1 MDMTRGRPSKEQLE
15 IAMPMLKGA
24 GSYNYSAEAADARNY
39 GDLGGTKACKA
50 LFAELFGVKSEE
62 VFVGDGSSLDLM
74 YTLVHFA
81 KQFGVLGSTP
91 WNNLKKVKFICPAPG
106 YDRHFSICQQFGIE
120 MVTVRMKDDGPDMD
134 VVEALVR
141 EDDSIKG
148 IWCVPKYSNPTGIT
162 FSDSVVDRLATMK
175 TAANDFRIFWDN
187 AYMVHSLYD
196 TDDKLKNIF
205 DVARKAGT
213 PDRIYSFASTSK
225 ITFAGSGISA
235 IAASEANIKD
245 ITGKMFFKCIN
256 ANKVNQVMH
265 VNFLKNADGV
275 REVMKSTPRFCV
287 PSSSSSTRSS
297 PKRSRAT
304 NSSGGQSR
312 ARIFHLRRRQILRET
327 HSGAGGDGGSQIH
340 RRRRHFPLSSGR
352 YGQQHPR
359 RAFRAFARRNG
370 ICSRRYDFRNTSG
383 AYGARARKDEIS
395 PCAFARTRQRQIEER
410 FPPFLFCLRVRSARA
425 ARTEGKTCRG
435 SDFANFPPREA

>member
-1 MDMTRGRPSKEQLE
+1 MDYKSFSVKELEALLHDEQKRFKKLIKEGRNVDMTRGRPAKEQLE
-15 IAMPMLKGA
+15 IAMPMLRNA
-24 GSYNYSAEAADARNY
+24 GSYNYSTESADARNY

-50 LFAELFGVKSEE
+50 LFAELFGVKNEE

-81 KQFGVLGSTP
+81 KQFGVLGGTP
-91 WNNLKKVKFICPAPG
+91 WNNLKKVKFVCPAPG

-120 MVTVRMKDDGPDMD
+120 MITVRMKEDGPDMD
-134 VVEALVR
+134 VIEALVR

-162 FSDSVVDRLATMK
+162 FSDSVVERLATMK
-175 TAANDFRIFWDN
+175 TAASDFRIFWDN

-196 TDDKLKNIF
+196 EDDKLKNIF

-213 PDRIYSFASTSK
+213 MDRIYSFASTSK

-245 ITGKMFFKCIN
+245 IAAKMFFKCIN
-256 ANKVNQVMH
+256 ANKVNQIMH

-275 REVMKSTPRFCV
+275 REVMKKHAALLRPKFELFDRKFTER
-287 PSSSSSTRSS
+287 RSV
-297 PKRSRAT
+297 RQVVQA
-304 NSSGGQSR
+304 
-312 ARIFHLRRRQILRET
+312 ARRLFHLRGRQVLRQA
-327 HSGAGGDGGSQIH
+327 HSGARRHRRGQVH
-340 RRRRHFPLSSGR
+340 RRRRHLPLQARR

-359 RAFRAFARRNG
+359 RSFRPLPRRDG
-370 ICSRRYDFRNTSG
+370 VRGGRHDLRHTPG
-383 AYGARARKDEIS
+383 AHGAR
-395 PCAFARTRQRQIEER
+395 PLQV
-410 FPPFLFCLRVRSARA
+410 LLSAGL
-425 ARTEGKTCRG
+425 TFGHVPT
-435 SDFANFPPREA
+435 

>member
-1 MDMTRGRPSKEQLE
+1 MDYKSFSVKELENLLADEQKRFKKLVKEGRNVDMTRGRPSKEQLE

-213 PDRIYSFASTSK
+213 LDRIYSFASTSK

-275 REVMKSTPRFCV
+275 REVMKKHAALLR
-287 PSSSSSTRSS
+287 
-297 PKRSRAT
+297 PKFELFDKKFTEAFEGDEFVQVVKAAR
-304 NSSGGQSR
+304 
-312 ARIFHLRRRQILRET
+312 RIFHLRRRQILCET

-340 RRRRHFPLSSGR
+340 CRRRHFPLSSGR

-395 PCAFARTRQRQIEER
+395 PRAFARTRQ
-410 FPPFLFCLRVRSARA
+410 
-425 ARTEGKTCRG
+425 
-435 SDFANFPPREA
+435 